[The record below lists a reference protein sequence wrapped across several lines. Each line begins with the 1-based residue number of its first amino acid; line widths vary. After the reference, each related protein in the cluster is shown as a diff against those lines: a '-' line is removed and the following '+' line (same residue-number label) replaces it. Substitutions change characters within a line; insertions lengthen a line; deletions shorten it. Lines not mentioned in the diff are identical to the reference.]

1 MEKNI
6 NLIVESDE
14 NNLRLDVF
22 VNKRDKLI
30 SRTRIKNLI
39 LNEKLKLNDVIVNS
53 PSKKICTGDK
63 IDLQI
68 PEPKEASLK
77 PYDFKLE
84 IVHEDD
90 DLLVINKPAGI
101 IMHPGAGN
109 YDKTIVNA
117 LMHYNKD
124 SLSTIGDELRPG
136 IVHRIDKDTSGLI
149 VIAKN
154 N

>member
-84 IVHEDD
+84 IIHEDD
-90 DLLVINKPAGI
+90 DLLVINKPA
-101 IMHPGAGN
+101 A
-109 YDKTIVNA
+109 
-117 LMHYNKD
+117 
-124 SLSTIGDELRPG
+124 
-136 IVHRIDKDTSGLI
+136 
-149 VIAKN
+149 
-154 N
+154 